1 MSSPSPL
8 PYGRY
13 TTASQVASD
22 NASHI
27 ANKIV
32 LTTGVSPNGTG
43 ALFMESLARYS
54 PSLLILA
61 GRSAT
66 KLEATASKIHSLNPS
81 VKTRQLLLDLTS
93 LASVRRAA
101 AEVNSW
107 TDVPYID
114 VLCNNAGIMGGPYRK
129 TEEGIEL
136 HFGVNHIAHFLFTN
150 LLVDKVLAA
159 PKPRVVNVSSDG
171 HRVSPVRFDDYNFS
185 DGKTYNQW
193 LAYGQSKTA
202 NILFSKSL
210 AEKLGGKGLASFSV
224 HPGVL
229 LSTSLLGDL
238 GEEDFK
244 DLKRIDKEIGDPLGE
259 EDASFDVK
267 TEEEMVSTHVAAAFD
282 PRLEGAEWNG
292 VYMEDTNV
300 HEEKL
305 RDTAKG
311 QGDAQRLWELSEK
324 LVGEEFKY

>member
-1 MSSPSPL
+1 MSPPSPL
-8 PYGRY
+8 PYGRQA
-13 TTASQVASD
+13 TASQVASD

-27 ANKIV
+27 AGKIV

-43 ALFMESLARYS
+43 ALFMETLAKHN

-61 GRSAT
+61 GRSPA

-81 VKTRQLLLDLTS
+81 VPTRQLSLDLTS

-107 TDVPYID
+107 TDVPHID
-114 VLCNNAGIMGGPYRK
+114 VLCNNAGIMGGPYQK
-129 TEEGIEL
+129 TEDGLEL
-136 HFGVNHIAHFLFTN
+136 HFGVNHVAHFLFTK
-150 LLVDKVLAA
+150 LLMGKLLAA
-159 PKPRVVNVSSDG
+159 PKPRVVNISSDG
-171 HRVSPVRFDDYNFS
+171 HRVSPIRFDDYNFG

-210 AEKLGGKGLASFSV
+210 AEKFGGKGLRSFSV

-229 LSTSLLGDL
+229 MSTSLAGHL
-238 GEEDFK
+238 GEEDFA

-259 EDASFDVK
+259 EDATFDVR

-282 PRLEGAEWNG
+282 PRLEGTEWNG
-292 VYMEDTNV
+292 AYMEDANV
-300 HEEKL
+300 HEERL

-311 QGDAQRLWELSEK
+311 EGAAQGLWELSER
-324 LVGEEFKY
+324 LVGEKFES